1 MENSPPCDSLILCH
15 RRMLP
20 QLWPACRPFCVPD
33 RSYRFPRDGSCR
45 RAPHPTPPASPT
57 RPARPASPPAPV
69 PPPVSRVPFFLG
81 FPGFSGFMVGSVMVF
96 SPDWSSIR
104 RFQLPNGR
112 RVHVQFGGDLTR
124 LRPTGRDRDHRLASQ
139 LLGYWPVA
147 QPVLAGGEPVDPR
160 GEQRLALRITQTPHH
175 ACHVTS
181 VRETVID
188 RRAFLPIRV
197 TKPMRAM
204 LDGSPVVRSRPGPG
218 TMPSATVPTGIRAH
232 ESRSWN

>member
-1 MENSPPCDSLILCH
+1 
-15 RRMLP
+15 MLP
-20 QLWPACRPFCVPD
+20 QLCPACRPFCVPD

-45 RAPHPTPPASPT
+45 RAPHPTPLASPK

-69 PPPVSRVPFFLG
+69 PPPVSRVPFL
-81 FPGFSGFMVGSVMVF
+81 
-96 SPDWSSIR
+96 
-104 RFQLPNGR
+104 L
-112 RVHVQFGGDLTR
+112 VHVLFGGDLTR

-197 TKPMRAM
+197 TKPMRAT

-232 ESRSWN
+232 ESRPWN

>member
-45 RAPHPTPPASPT
+45 RAPHPTPLASPK

-69 PPPVSRVPFFLG
+69 PPPVSRVPFFLVSQA
-81 FPGFSGFMVGSVMVF
+81 FRASWSVR
-96 SPDWSSIR
+96 SWSSPR
-104 RFQLPNGR
+104 
-112 RVHVQFGGDLTR
+112 
-124 LRPTGRDRDHRLASQ
+124 TGRASAASSFPTADGSTSSSVATSHDSGPPDATATTA
-139 LLGYWPVA
+139 LHLSSSGTGPWRSLCWP
-147 QPVLAGGEPVDPR
+147 GGEPVDPR

-175 ACHVTS
+175 ACRVTS

-197 TKPMRAM
+197 TKPMRAT

-232 ESRSWN
+232 ESRPWN

>member
-1 MENSPPCDSLILCH
+1 MPPENVAAVVSSMSAIL
-15 RRMLP
+15 RS
-20 QLWPACRPFCVPD
+20 RPFISFSSRWILSASSASNSSGIAEATGP
-33 RSYRFPRDGSCR
+33 PGLTAGSGSS
-45 RAPHPTPPASPT
+45 AGFTG
-57 RPARPASPPAPV
+57 PV
-69 PPPVSRVPFFLG
+69 FLG

-112 RVHVQFGGDLTR
+112 RIHVQFGGDLTR

-160 GEQRLALRITQTPHH
+160 GQQRLALRITQTPHH

-197 TKPMRAM
+197 TKPMRAT

-232 ESRSWN
+232 ESRPWN